1 MCKCK
6 CKWAD
11 MNQALRV
18 VGQLHS
24 GRDSTT
30 FHEETFTCPKFFL
43 VGPERS
49 TTRLNLRHLS
59 FRPGEVLRSTDLESL
74 FHFLKFLR
82 RVKPV
87 ERCRWLIPQ
96 DANSTRVRSFRW
108 ASRDS
113 NVFVSVLVRGSRL
126 LVVLSEDYESGR
138 KWVEHELSNQ
148 KLLHTVS
155 WF

>member
-1 MCKCK
+1 MVCRL
-6 CKWAD
+6 A
-11 MNQALRV
+11 ALRV

-43 VGPERS
+43 VAPDMS

-82 RVKPV
+82 RIKPS
-87 ERCRWLIPQ
+87 ERSRWLTPGCQGSI
-96 DANSTRVRSFRW
+96 RVRSFRW

-113 NVFVSVLVRGSRL
+113 NVFVSVLVREKRL
-126 LVVLSEDYESGR
+126 LVVLSPR
-138 KWVEHELSNQ
+138 
-148 KLLHTVS
+148 
-155 WF
+155 